1 MLHLLFANYV
11 IKLFELMVVVCLK
24 RHRMQVDSYIY
35 NVNKLVKTKVQ
46 FHLIFQV
53 FPQSPSLRL
62 FFHQKSPLSK
72 LKYCKHFTVGSNF
85 SYGKLFRDMFPDSH
99 IAKGYK
105 QSETKI
111 KYFIQF
117 RIALYFIQALQDD
130 FLGTAFSFKFDGT
143 TSQVKKQYDGFIQ
156 YRSNSLRCIVISYCG
171 SLFVDHCPFETL
183 VEYLKN

>member
-111 KYFIQF
+111 KHFIQSGQ
-117 RIALYFIQALQDD
+117 LYILYKPSRMI
-130 FLGTAFSFKFDGT
+130 FLVQHFHL
-143 TSQVKKQYDGFIQ
+143 
-156 YRSNSLRCIVISYCG
+156 SLMGRR
-171 SLFVDHCPFETL
+171 
-183 VEYLKN
+183 LK